1 MQEQT
6 KSCRLLTKIASNFF
20 IIALPC
26 LSLTA
31 CTTAPPPQKITATYK
46 TITFKNPATNTKK
59 IAISNN
65 NINKIPTSY
74 KYSQPPFPQ
83 RTSTEP
89 SDKSDDSGQQLSLGI
104 QQAFDISDETAD
116 RLAPIIIEQANQYD
130 ISPFLIAAVIM
141 QESSYR
147 SNARSSAGAVGL
159 TQVIPKF
166 WRSQCDGSLRQEYNN
181 IKCGTYILSTYNK
194 LAGNWLQALAYYNV
208 GPQAYKNSPKM
219 QRQGLK
225 YARSVSQYHQ
235 SLLTTLNL
243 KDEKHINPIDEEE
256 NLIETY

>member
-6 KSCRLLTKIASNFF
+6 KSCRLPTKIASIFL
-20 IIALPC
+20 IILPPC

-31 CTTAPPPQKITATYK
+31 CTTAPPPQQATTTHK
-46 TITFKNPATNTKK
+46 TITFKNPSSNTKK
-59 IAISNN
+59 TPLSNN
-65 NINKIPTSY
+65 NINKISASY
-74 KYSQPPFPQ
+74 TQPQYSFPQ
-83 RTSTEP
+83 LTSTQ
-89 SDKSDDSGQQLSLGI
+89 STNKSNDSSQQLSLGI
-104 QQAFDISDETAD
+104 QQAFDISDEIAD

-130 ISPFLIAAVIM
+130 ISPFLLAAVIM

-147 SNARSSAGAVGL
+147 SNVRSSAGAVGL

-225 YARSVSQYHQ
+225 YARSVSQHHQ

-243 KDEKHINPIDEEE
+243 KDEKHINPIDEESD
-256 NLIETY
+256 LVDTY